1 MLSGF
6 EIYPCWV
13 PQSLEVYRQQLT
25 SPTNAS
31 QANSSRE
38 AMETL
43 PKSGYKNDDVSWLLN
58 TAFNATSSWEMTY
71 AQLVSPI
78 RLYLRTLLVSF
89 LPRGIVSEDLSIE
102 QWPIFDQSS
111 RFVKLFRI
119 FGWDPWKTGN
129 QRNCSTVYIDLLN
142 KSTKNSLILHC
153 IRLYSLYKARDDYK
167 LKSSALKRKKN
178 TLTP

>member
-1 MLSGF
+1 MVLKYILVGWPRVFKYTVSNL
-6 EIYPCWV
+6 P
-13 PQSLEVYRQQLT
+13 RQQMLLRRIAPERLWKHFPRVGIKT
-25 SPTNAS
+25 MTFPDYLIPLS
-31 QANSSRE
+31 
-38 AMETL
+38 TL
-43 PKSGYKNDDVSWLLN
+43 LLHERWL
-58 TAFNATSSWEMTY
+58 
-71 AQLVSPI
+71 SPI
-78 RLYLRTLLVSF
+78 RLYLRTLFVSF

-178 TLTP
+178 ILTP